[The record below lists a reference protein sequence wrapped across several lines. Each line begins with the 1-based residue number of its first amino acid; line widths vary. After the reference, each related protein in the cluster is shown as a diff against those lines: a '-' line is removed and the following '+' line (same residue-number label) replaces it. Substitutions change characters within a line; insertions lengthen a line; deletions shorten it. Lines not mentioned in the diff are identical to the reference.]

1 MSKINPFDYVK
12 AIEAKSSMA
21 DMSGYVPYLTNHSLS
36 NHLDTV
42 MLANEMNQRPNLP
55 PECQYDFLYGTVRK
69 GRRYGKWHKPEEHP
83 HLEVVMEYFSYS
95 KQKALQALQV
105 LTQQDL
111 RVIME
116 KMDVGGR

>member
-1 MSKINPFDYVK
+1 MKINPFDYVK
-12 AIEAKSSMA
+12 AIESKSSMD

-55 PECQYDFLYGTVRK
+55 PECQYDFLHGTVRK

-105 LTQQDL
+105 LTQKDI
-111 RVIME
+111 RDII
-116 KMDVGGR
+116 DASDHGGR